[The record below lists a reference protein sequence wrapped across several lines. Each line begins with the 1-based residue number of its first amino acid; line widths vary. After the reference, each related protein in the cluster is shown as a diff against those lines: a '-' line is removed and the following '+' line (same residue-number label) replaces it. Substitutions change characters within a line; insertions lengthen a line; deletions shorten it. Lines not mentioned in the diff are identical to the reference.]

1 MLSISQYNEMSIVPQ
16 NIGKIYDAGLDR
28 AFEAVEIHALA
39 EEQAHKLWELGVGPE
54 SRVLISHGN
63 SIGFYVDL
71 FACWLL
77 GACAVPIDP
86 TTSVAELDRI
96 GKFIETPLLLHRE
109 APADRLGALSFRSF
123 HRDELLSP
131 RKSREVFLSE
141 IQKRSSNLDGD
152 AVILFTSGS
161 TSEPKGVVHTFRTVL
176 AKMAIYRRSMP
187 KTEWERT
194 LCIIPTHF
202 VYGLMSNSLGPL
214 FQGCDLYVYP
224 SFNLEILTGLS
235 AILERHKITAF
246 CSVPSMWRIV
256 IDFSEKTASSSLKRI
271 HCAAAPLSRDLWLQI
286 REWSNQVEV
295 KNVYGATE
303 MACAVTGPKDGQDF
317 HDGFV
322 GQGWDT
328 KVVVMDDQMRPL
340 GVAEIGEVYLQ
351 GPSMMKGYFR
361 RPDATAEVI
370 RNGWYRTGDLG
381 KTDANG
387 DVTLVGRSTYVINKA
402 GMKIYP
408 EDVESLIGSH
418 PDVMDICVF
427 GVPDTLAG
435 QVVGAAVV
443 LSRNSAGLPALENWC
458 RENLT
463 SFKVPTKWFSVTELP
478 RTSRGKINRLKLAE
492 TLTNKKTG

>member
-28 AFEAVEIHALA
+28 GFEAIETRALVEERAQI
-39 EEQAHKLWELGVGPE
+39 LWELGIGPE

-63 SIGFYVDL
+63 SIAFYVDL

-77 GACAVPIDP
+77 GACAVPVDP
-86 TTSVAELDRI
+86 TTSVAELERI
-96 GKFIETPLLLHRE
+96 GKFIQTPLLLHRE
-109 APADRLGALSFRSF
+109 AESDRLSALSFSALHRDRLPPPSRPRESF
-123 HRDELLSP
+123 HAA
-131 RKSREVFLSE
+131 K
-141 IQKRSSNLDGD
+141 QKTNPDDD

-161 TSEPKGVVHTFRTVL
+161 TSEPKGVIHTYRTVL
-176 AKMAIYRRSMP
+176 AKMAIYRGSMP

-194 LCIIPTHF
+194 LCILPTHF

-214 FQGCDLYVYP
+214 FQKCDLYVYP
-224 SFNLEILTGLS
+224 PFNLEILTNLS
-235 AILERHKITAF
+235 AIIERHKITAF
-246 CSVPSMWRIV
+246 CSVPSMWKI
-256 IDFSEKTASSSLKRI
+256 IIEFSKKTATSSLKRI

-303 MACAVTGPKDGQDF
+303 MACAVTGPRDGQDF

-322 GQGWDT
+322 GKGWDT
-328 KVVVMDDQMRPL
+328 QVAVMTENMQPAAV
-340 GVAEIGEVYLQ
+340 GETGEVYLQ

-361 RPDATAEVI
+361 RADATAEVI

-381 KTDANG
+381 KSDANG

-408 EDVESLIGSH
+408 EDVESLIASH

-427 GVPDTLAG
+427 GVSDTIAG

-443 LSRNSAGLPALENWC
+443 LRPNSGGLPLLETWC
-458 RENLT
+458 RDNLT
-463 SFKVPTKWFSVTELP
+463 SFKVPTKWFAVTELP
-478 RTSRGKINRLKLAE
+478 RTSRGKINRRQLAE
-492 TLTNKKTG
+492 TLTSKKSG